1 MFHLNNQS
9 MLELFEMSGKMK
21 EWSLLLLSKHWF
33 MLPLASL
40 SNKLSR
46 LGLES
51 SCWEIVM
58 IVAAILFL
66 RLNCEIL
73 TFVCETHTY
82 LNPSCEHKVVET
94 NSHNKYFEEETQHAS
109 EYDHIRPYKSYLQ
122 SIWSSP
128 SYVKHTYVHTNHFL
142 QTQYVTR

>member
-1 MFHLNNQS
+1 
-9 MLELFEMSGKMK
+9 MSGKMK
-21 EWSLLLLSKHWF
+21 EWSLLLLSKHWLL
-33 MLPLASL
+33 LPLASL

-58 IVAAILFL
+58 IVPAILL
-66 RLNCEIL
+66 LWLNCEIL

-82 LNPSCEHKVVET
+82 LNPSCEHEVVET

-109 EYDHIRPYKSYLQ
+109 EYDHIRPYKSCLQ
-122 SIWSSP
+122 SIRSSP

>member
-58 IVAAILFL
+58 IVAAILLFW
-66 RLNCEIL
+66 LNCEIL

-82 LNPSCEHKVVET
+82 LNPSCEHEVVET